1 MWVLD
6 GSYVETS
13 IDMKVVD
20 ADMGSVVA
28 VAGPFAEG
36 VDEMVADL
44 DDSPVVAFVS
54 CPLNIGIW
62 HTVVMISPVILP
74 LLPSL
79 HLR

>member
-1 MWVLD
+1 
-6 GSYVETS
+6 
-13 IDMKVVD
+13 MKVAE
-20 ADMGSVVA
+20 ADMGSVVT
-28 VAGPFAEG
+28 VAGPLAEG

-54 CPLNIGIW
+54 CPVSIGIW

-74 LLPSL
+74 LPPSL